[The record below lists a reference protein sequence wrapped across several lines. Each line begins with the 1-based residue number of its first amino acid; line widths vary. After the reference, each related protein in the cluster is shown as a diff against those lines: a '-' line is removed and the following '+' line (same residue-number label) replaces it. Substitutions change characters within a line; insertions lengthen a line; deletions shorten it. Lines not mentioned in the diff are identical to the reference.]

1 MIVHPPFRRGR
12 FTSPPNSTWLTALL
26 CVLVAQGLAAQT
38 TLYWDTNAATAGS
51 GNKGGSWT
59 NDSYWSTN
67 SEGTSAASG
76 WVNGSGVVFSAGTD
90 GTGAWNVS
98 ITGTVATPSIQ
109 FQEGAVTNIT
119 GGSVDITGGLSI
131 TNVAG
136 NSGGKDDIQSVIT
149 GTGDIVMAVNGTT
162 ASGSNWTRLSGVNT
176 FVGSITVNSGVLQIY
191 NSTAANAQKALGDAN
206 NTVIL
211 NGGALMNDNQNI
223 SLDATRSIQLGSSH
237 GTIRVYGG
245 TVFTVNGVISG
256 AGNLSKTDGGNAVL
270 TADNSYQ
277 GTTNIAGGTLTIGNG
292 GTAGSLGVG
301 NVNMSNNTT
310 LVINRS
316 NDYTINSAIVG
327 AANGNGTLTKQGGG
341 KLILTKD
348 NNHGVTNVT
357 EGILQI
363 GNGGTTG
370 SLGYNNNAVNL
381 SAGTKLIFNRSNTYG
396 SANVIAGDGSLE
408 IAMTG
413 TGGVVAL
420 SAANSTFTGGIL
432 VRSGFLR
439 GTSNGSFGA
448 NSGMITIDGGVLM
461 NNDSNLVLDAT
472 RVITLGAAGGGFRAG
487 WDKTLTVNGRITGTG
502 DLRVHNDSGFL
513 VLSGTSNDYTGA
525 TIIGLG
531 SGNVTTLRLGASG
544 VLPDGTV
551 VRFNGGTNVATLDLN
566 GQTETVAGLVATVS
580 ANGVI
585 TNTSASA
592 AILTTAPESGSVE
605 YSGVIKD
612 GAGSVALVKNGA
624 GVQSLTGANTYSG
637 GTTVNS
643 GTLLVGSVTGSATGT
658 GAVTVNSGGTLG
670 GSGVITAGNG
680 SSISLNAGKIAV
692 GAGHGVSYEPNR
704 RLTLGGAGLNVNV
717 SLNGTLQFDL
727 FEPGS
732 VLSMPDFRDDVNDSI
747 QIVTTGS
754 LSLDNAIIEIK
765 AEDTSLWEE
774 GLSWKLIDWAGS
786 TLSML
791 SCQNITLSTT
801 TLGDF
806 QLNPHIVESGEDA
819 GYYVILSI
827 AAVPEPGRMLLLL
840 VGAGALLSRRCRR
853 VM

>member
-1 MIVHPPFRRGR
+1 MIVHPPFRRGL
-12 FTSPPNSTWLTALL
+12 FTSLPTSAWLTAFL
-26 CVLVAQGLAAQT
+26 CVVIAQGLVAQT
-38 TLYWDTNAATAGS
+38 TLYWDTNGATTGS

-59 NDSYWSTN
+59 SDTYWSTN
-67 SEGTSAASG
+67 SDGTAATSG
-76 WVNGSGVVFSAGTD
+76 WVNGSGVVFCAGTD
-90 GTGAWNVS
+90 GTGAWNVA
-98 ITGTVATPSIQ
+98 ITGTVATPSIE
-109 FQEGAVTNIT
+109 FQEGGVTNIT
-119 GGSVDITGGLSI
+119 GGSIDITGGLSI

-136 NSGGKDDIQSVIT
+136 NAGGKDDIQSVIT
-149 GTGDIVMAVNGTT
+149 GTGNIVMAVNGTA

-206 NTVIL
+206 NSVIL
-211 NGGALMNDNQNI
+211 NGGTLMNDNQNI
-223 SLDATRSIQLGSSH
+223 SLDATRSIQLGSNH

-245 TVFTVNGVISG
+245 TVFTVNGAISG
-256 AGNLSKTDGGNAVL
+256 AGNLSKTDGGNVVL
-270 TADNSYQ
+270 TGDNTYQ
-277 GTTNIAGGTLTIGNG
+277 GTTNITGGTLTIGNG
-292 GTAGSLGVG
+292 GISGTLGVG
-301 NVNMSNNTT
+301 NVTMSNGTS

-316 NDYTINSAIVG
+316 NDYTVNNAIFGASA
-327 AANGNGTLTKQGGG
+327 GNGTLTKQGDG

-348 NNHGVTNVT
+348 NNYGVTNVT
-357 EGILQI
+357 GGILQI

-370 SLGYNNNAVNL
+370 TLGNNNSAVNL
-381 SAGTKLIFNRSNTYG
+381 SAGTKLLFNRSNTYG
-396 SANVIAGDGSLE
+396 SANVITGDGSLE

-432 VRSGFLR
+432 VKSGFLR

-448 NSGMITIDGGVLM
+448 NSGMITLDGGVLM
-461 NNDSNLVLDAT
+461 NNDSNLVLDAA

-513 VLSGTSNDYTGA
+513 ILSGTTNDYTGD

-531 SGNVTTLRLGASG
+531 SGNITTLRLGASG
-544 VLPDGTV
+544 VLPDGTK

-566 GQTETVAGLVATVS
+566 GQTETVEGLVATVS

-592 AILTTAPESGSVE
+592 ATITTAPESGSVE
-605 YSGVIKD
+605 FSGVIKD
-612 GAGSVALVKNGA
+612 GAGTVALVKNGA

-637 GTTVNS
+637 GTTVNG
-643 GTLLVGSVTGSATGT
+643 GTLMVGSDTGSATGT
-658 GAVTVNSGGTLG
+658 GSVTVNSGGTLG
-670 GSGVITAGNG
+670 GSGAITAGNG
-680 SSISLNAGKIAV
+680 GSISLNAGKITV

-704 RLTLGGAGLNVNV
+704 RLTLGGTGLNVNV
-717 SLNGTLQFDL
+717 NLNGTLQFDL

-732 VLSMPDFRDDVNDSI
+732 FLSTPDFNDDVNDSLR
-747 QIVTTGS
+747 IVTTGS

-786 TLSML
+786 SLSML
-791 SCQNITLSTT
+791 SYQNIKLGTT

-806 QLNPHIVESGEDA
+806 QLNPYIVESGAGA
-819 GYYVILSI
+819 GYYVTVSI

-840 VGAGALLSRRCRR
+840 VGAGALVSRRRRR